1 MYRFRLLCI
10 FHDSPREKPRTV
22 LCNCKP
28 FFAVPESFLY
38 FLWQYQYFNKLN
50 LTSTTGESVQVLHP
64 GFRNHDAG
72 PDFTNAR
79 LLISDVEWSGT
90 VEMHTKTSDWLAH
103 HHQHDR
109 AYDNVILHVVWQ
121 DDQIT
126 SGRRVDR
133 ANGTPLPTLELYPLT
148 DSALIDRYQLL
159 SDSPDA
165 IPCAG
170 QFKSVQPLR
179 LTSML
184 DKAMLQRLERKA
196 TDVRLLF
203 EQTGG
208 DWEETAYRLLA
219 INMGFKINAQPMAQL
234 SRAVPL
240 KAILKHRDVLLQAE
254 AMLFG
259 TAGLLDGDENQSETE
274 DEYVTTL
281 RREYRFLAAKYQLA
295 DKQVTAHAWKWG
307 RLRPAN
313 FPTLRLAQLA
323 RLLTQHASLFS
334 LFVGNDNAGTLLKS
348 LQITPSDYWQSHYRF
363 GKTTEKAAPTLGES
377 SAGNI
382 VINTVV
388 PLLAAYAHHRGQPAY
403 LDRAITLLEQLPPE
417 KNRLTDGWDALGLGV
432 RTAFDSQASIELYNE
447 FCAVKKCLSCQIG
460 AGLLKGVNKV

>member
-1 MYRFRLLCI
+1 M
-10 FHDSPREKPRTV
+10 
-22 LCNCKP
+22 
-28 FFAVPESFLY
+28 PEVFLY
-38 FLWQYQYFNKLN
+38 FVWQYQYFWNNKLI
-50 LTSTTGESVQVLHP
+50 TTDGETVQVLHP

-79 LLISDVEWSGT
+79 LLINEVEWSGT
-90 VEMHTKTSDWLAH
+90 VEMHTRTSDWLAH
-103 HHQHDR
+103 RHQQDR

-121 DDQIT
+121 DDRPVN
-126 SGRRVDR
+126 GRRVDR
-133 ANGTPLPTLELYPLT
+133 ANGTPMPTLEL
-148 DSALIDRYQLL
+148 ARLIDPTLVDRYKNLT
-159 SDSPDA
+159 DSPDA

-170 QFKSVQPLR
+170 QFRSVSPLR
-179 LTSML
+179 VTAML

-196 TDVRLLF
+196 TGVRAVF
-203 EQTGG
+203 EQTNG

-219 INMGFKINAQPMAQL
+219 VNMGFKINAEPMAQL

-240 KAILKHRDVLLQAE
+240 KAILKHRDVLLQVE

-259 TAGLLDGDENQSETE
+259 TSGLLDMVEKPDDYLN
-274 DEYVTTL
+274 TL
-281 RREYRFLAAKYQLA
+281 QREYRFFGAKYQLT

-323 RLLTQHASLFS
+323 RLVTHHASLFS
-334 LFVGNDNAGTLLKS
+334 LFVGYTDAETLLNA

-363 GKTTEKAAPTLGES
+363 GKETEKPAPSLGRN
-377 SAGNI
+377 SAENI

-403 LDRAITLLEQLPPE
+403 IDRAIELLEQLPAE
-417 KNRLTDGWDALGLGV
+417 KNRLTEGWDTLGLGI
-432 RTAFDSQASIELYNE
+432 RTAFDSQAAIELYNE
-447 FCAVKKCLSCQIG
+447 FCSVKKCLSCQIG
-460 AGLLKGVNKV
+460 AGLIKV